1 MDTLLRVVAA
11 LIGLMLIFAFLR
23 SASRVALVNRP
34 RGDWFAR
41 GIGWLVHSTL
51 GRLARTQPT
60 YDDVQDVLAWV
71 LPLYIL
77 FVITAWFGLV
87 LAGFALLI
95 WSFQAE
101 HSLLKSII
109 ASGSQL
115 STLGFPAPPDTAGQ
129 LLAILEGAMG
139 LGVVVFY
146 FTFVPGYQTTI
157 QLRQV
162 KVAWLYARASAGLT
176 NFTLLEWFLGTGG
189 SDWNGLWEDW
199 ESWFRN
205 IGESHGL
212 APVLAFV
219 PTVHRGQTWLAAAA
233 VALES
238 VSLYLSAIEAQGAL
252 SAAVCHRTG
261 VDALCLV
268 AAPFADRNAA
278 SELQGRIRLSRSDFD
293 LACDRFAALGAK
305 VRTDRESRWLRFVAY
320 RQEYEAL
327 LQRLAETLLVPATDD
342 LLSRLTDRGRP
353 RHNKPQLN

>member
-1 MDTLLRVVAA
+1 MDTLVRVVAA
-11 LIGLMLIFAFLR
+11 LIGLLLIFAFLR
-23 SASRVALVNRP
+23 SASRVALVNRT
-34 RGDWFAR
+34 RGDWFAQ
-41 GIGWLVHSTL
+41 GIGWIVHTTL

-60 YDDVQDVLAWV
+60 YNDIQDVLAWV

-77 FVITAWFGLV
+77 FVIIVWFGLV

-115 STLGFPAPPDTAGQ
+115 STLGFLAPSDTAGQ

-162 KVAWLYARASAGLT
+162 KVAWLYARASQGLT
-176 NFTLLEWFLGTGG
+176 NFTLVEWFLLSGG

-205 IGESHGL
+205 LGESHGL

-219 PTVHRGQTWLAAAA
+219 PTVHRDQSWLAAAA
-233 VALES
+233 VALDS
-238 VSLYLSAIEAQGAL
+238 ASFYLSVIEAPGAP

-261 VDALCLV
+261 VDALRVV
-268 AAPFADRNAA
+268 AAPFAGRHAA
-278 SELQGRIRLSRSDFD
+278 SELQGGGGVSRSDFD

-305 VRTDRESRWLRFVAY
+305 VRGERDSCWLRFVGL
-320 RQEYEAL
+320 RQEYEAPL
-327 LQRLAETLLVPATDD
+327 RRLAKTLLAPMNDS
-342 LLSRLTDRGRP
+342 LLLP
-353 RHNKPQLN
+353 LKA